1 MPGPCFS
8 YGCSPNCTSLDPQT
22 FPFSLPNLTLS
33 PGYHTNQSD
42 ASSGDFEFENDNT
55 PNTLLSLFT
64 DHFQPSIYYL
74 TVEAVTASGQYIRTS
89 SNGVTIDTTP
99 PESIA
104 PVDHFDVTYSSVRP
118 TYFQASND
126 TVSVRWAFRDLE
138 SGIVDYKW
146 GIGTSPNTTD
156 VQPLVS
162 VGAAISGINRDLLGV
177 LMHNVTYYVTVVA
190 TNGAG
195 LTASATSDGV
205 TYSATELN
213 ATALEEAVE
222 IEFVSRLIAGADIG
236 EVLVVE
242 QGDRAAIA
250 WEGVSEDV
258 EDICK

>member
-1 MPGPCFS
+1 M
-8 YGCSPNCTSLDPQT
+8 
-22 FPFSLPNLTLS
+22 
-33 PGYHTNQSD
+33 
-42 ASSGDFEFENDNT
+42 
-55 PNTLLSLFT
+55 
-64 DHFQPSIYYL
+64 
-74 TVEAVTASGQYIRTS
+74 TVEAVTASGRYIRTT

-99 PESIA
+99 HESIS

-190 TNGAG
+190 TNGAR

-222 IEFVSRLIAGADIG
+222 IEFVRRLIAGADIG

-242 QGDRAAIA
+242 QGYRAAIT